1 MRLGFAVAV
10 TFCIAAVPVWGQ
22 ESPLPELFS
31 DSVDV
36 RIVNVEVVVTD
47 RKGNRIHGL
56 QPDDFELLVDRQ
68 SVPIAYFTEV
78 DEGYARTA
86 AADGITNVQSLAR
99 DEQVGTNY
107 LIFVDDLSAIRG
119 RRNRVLSRLDQDLRL
134 LNPAD
139 RAAIVA
145 FDGKGVSRLTNWTN
159 SRHQLR
165 SALLEAQMRPAFGR
179 RGSEAT
185 RRAVLAATATM
196 QSVARGPGRNVML
209 LLADSWSAPSA
220 VWEVLRSGL
229 ARPSIESLYSPLVH
243 AANRVGY
250 SLYPVD
256 VAGFQHGSRSYWP
269 PLPRVP
275 GGYIAYVTGD
285 SRGSTIYPP
294 PWPSTQSVMAGSY
307 EQRQHDVL
315 RFLAD
320 ETGGRAMLNAFRSK
334 ALSET
339 VADTRSYYWLGFDAP
354 QSRDDELHDI
364 RVRLAG
370 HGKLRVRS
378 REHYL
383 DMSKD
388 TEVAMRLE
396 ASMLFGDAPGAEA
409 LDVRLGTPRKAGFR
423 RISVPVEVVIPLDE
437 LGLLPMDGQWVNEFE
452 FRISAVDKWDILSAN
467 LVRKVPV
474 ARSEAPASGET
485 FVYRTDLRL
494 RKREYRYVAAVYDP
508 LTDRMLVSAR
518 GTVSP
523 RAGQPRSITRPTNER

>member
-1 MRLGFAVAV
+1 MTKAISRLKVG
-10 TFCIAAVPVWGQ
+10 AAATAALVLTTLPAAGQ
-22 ESPLPELFS
+22 DSPLPELFS

-47 RKGNRIHGL
+47 RKGNRIRGL
-56 QPDDFELLVDRQ
+56 EPGDFELLVDRQ
-68 SVPIAYFTEV
+68 RVPIAYFTEV
-78 DEGYARTA
+78 DEGYARTTT
-86 AADGITNVQSLAR
+86 ADGIADVPSLAR
-99 DEQVGTNY
+99 DEPVGTNY
-107 LIFVDDLSAIRG
+107 LIFVDDLSAFRG
-119 RRNRVLSRLDQDLRL
+119 RRNRVLSRLDQDLDL

-145 FDGKGVSRLTNWTN
+145 FDGRGVSRLTDWTN
-159 SRHQLR
+159 SRYQLR
-165 SALLEAQMRPAFGR
+165 TALLTAQARPAFGR
-179 RGSEAT
+179 RGVEAT
-185 RRAVLAATATM
+185 RRAVMAATATM
-196 QSVARGPGRNVML
+196 RSVVRGPGRNVML

-220 VWEVLRSGL
+220 VWEILGSGL
-229 ARPSIESLYSPLVH
+229 SRPSIESLYSPLVH

-256 VAGFQHGSRSYWP
+256 VAGLQHRPLSYWQP
-269 PLPRVP
+269 FPRVQ
-275 GGYIAYVTGD
+275 GGFYAYESGD

-294 PWPSTQSVMAGSY
+294 PWPSMQSVMAGSF

-315 RFLAD
+315 RFLAE
-320 ETGGRAMLNAFRSK
+320 ETGGRPMLNAFRSK

-354 QSRDDELHDI
+354 QNQDDELHDI
-364 RVRLAG
+364 RVRLVG

-388 TEVAMRLE
+388 MEVAMRLE
-396 ASMLFGDAPGAEA
+396 ASMLFGGTPGANT
-409 LDVRLGTPRKAGFR
+409 LNVRMGTPRKAGFR
-423 RISVPVEVVIPLDE
+423 RITVPVEVVIPLDE

-474 ARSEAPASGET
+474 VRSEAPKSGQT
-485 FVYRTDLRL
+485 FIYNTDLRL

-508 LTDRMLVSAR
+508 LTDKLLVSAR
-518 GTVSP
+518 GIVSP
-523 RAGQPRSITRPTNER
+523 KTGQP

>member
-1 MRLGFAVAV
+1 M
-10 TFCIAAVPVWGQ
+10 IKAVPRLRSSAAITSALILAAIPITAQ
-22 ESPLPELFS
+22 EPSLPELFS
-31 DSVDV
+31 DTIDV

-47 RKGNRIHGL
+47 KKGNRIRGL
-56 QPDDFELLVDRQ
+56 EPDDFELLVDRQ
-68 SVPIAYFTEV
+68 PVPIAYFTEV

-86 AADGITNVQSLAR
+86 GGDGVADVPALTH
-99 DEQVGTNY
+99 DEPVGTNY
-107 LIFVDDLSAIRG
+107 LIFVDDLSAVRG
-119 RRNRVLSRLDQDLRL
+119 RRDRVLSRLDQDLHL

-145 FDGKGVSRLTNWTN
+145 FDGEGVSRLTDWTN
-159 SRHQLR
+159 SQYQLR
-165 SALLEAQMRPAFGR
+165 SALLAARMRPAFGR
-179 RGSEAT
+179 RGVEAT
-185 RRAVLAATATM
+185 RRAVMAATATM

-220 VWEVLRSGL
+220 VWDVLRSGL
-229 ARPSIESLYSPLVH
+229 SRPSVESLYSPLVH

-256 VAGFQHGSRSYWP
+256 VAGLQHGPRSYWQ

-275 GGYIAYVTGD
+275 GGYYTYVTGD

-294 PWPSTQSVMAGSY
+294 PWPSMQMVMAGSY
-307 EQRQHDVL
+307 EQRQHDVF

-320 ETGGRAMLNAFRSK
+320 ETGGRPMLNAFRSK

-364 RVRLAG
+364 RVRLVG
-370 HGKLRVRS
+370 HKKLRARS

-388 TEVAMRLE
+388 TEIGMRLE
-396 ASMLFGDAPGAEA
+396 ASMLFGTTPGADT
-409 LDVRLGTPRKAGFR
+409 LDVRLGTPTKAGFR

-437 LGLLPMDGQWVNEFE
+437 LTLLPMDGQWVNELE
-452 FRISAVDKWDILSAN
+452 FRISAVDKWDILSRK

-474 ARSEAPASGET
+474 VRPEAPAPGET
-485 FVYRTDLRL
+485 FVYETDLRL

-518 GTVSP
+518 GVVSP
-523 RAGQPRSITRPTNER
+523 RGDRP

>member
-1 MRLGFAVAV
+1 MRTTRVRIVLRSVLATALLCA
-10 TFCIAAVPVWGQ
+10 TAPVLGQ
-22 ESPLPELFS
+22 ESAVTDLFS
-31 DSVDV
+31 ESIDV

-47 RKGNRIHGL
+47 KKGNRIRGL
-56 QPDDFELLVDRQ
+56 EPDDFELLVDRQ
-68 SVPIAYFTEV
+68 PVPIAYFTEV
-78 DEGYARTA
+78 DEGHAKTA
-86 AADGITNVQSLAR
+86 AAEGIANVQSLAHN
-99 DEQVGTNY
+99 EQVGTNY
-107 LIFVDDLSAIRG
+107 LIFVDDLSAVRG

-145 FDGKGVSRLTNWTN
+145 FDGRGVSRLTDWTN
-159 SRHQLR
+159 SRYRLG
-165 SALLEAQMRPAFGR
+165 SALLAAQTRPAFGR
-179 RGSEAT
+179 RGVEAT
-185 RRAVLAATATM
+185 RRAVMAATATM

-220 VWEVLRSGL
+220 VWDVLRSGL
-229 ARPSIESLYSPLVH
+229 SRPSVESLYSPLVH

-256 VAGFQHGSRSYWP
+256 VAGLQHGPRSYWQ

-275 GGYIAYVTGD
+275 GGYYTYVTGD

-294 PWPSTQSVMAGSY
+294 PWPSMQTVMAGSY
-307 EQRQHDVL
+307 EQRQHDVF

-320 ETGGRAMLNAFRSK
+320 ETGGRPMLNAFRSK

-354 QSRDDELHDI
+354 QSRNDELHDI
-364 RVRLAG
+364 RVRLVG
-370 HGKLRVRS
+370 HRKLRVRS

-388 TEVAMRLE
+388 TEIAMRLE
-396 ASMLFGDAPGAEA
+396 ASMLFGNAPGADA
-409 LDVRLGTPRKAGFR
+409 LDVRLGTPTKTGFR
-423 RISVPVEVVIPLDE
+423 RISVPVKVVIPLDD
-437 LGLLPMDGQWVNEFE
+437 LTLLPMDGQWVNELE
-452 FRISAVDKWDILSAN
+452 FRISAVDKWDILSKK

-474 ARSEAPASGET
+474 VRSEAPAPGDT
-485 FVYRTDLRL
+485 FVYETDLRL

-518 GTVSP
+518 GVVSP
-523 RAGQPRSITRPTNER
+523 TGNRP

>member
-1 MRLGFAVAV
+1 MRFREAPVAALLL
-10 TFCIAAVPVWGQ
+10 AAVPAWGQ
-22 ESPLPELFS
+22 ESPVPELFS
-31 DSVDV
+31 DAVDV

-47 RKGNRIHGL
+47 RKGNRIRGL
-56 QPDDFELLVDRQ
+56 EPGDFELLVDRQ
-68 SVPIAYFTEV
+68 PVRIAYFTEV

-86 AADGITNVQSLAR
+86 AADGIADVPSLGR
-99 DEQVGTNY
+99 DEPVGTNY

-119 RRNRVLSRLDQDLRL
+119 RRNRVLSRLDQDLHL

-145 FDGKGVSRLTNWTN
+145 FDGRGVSRLTDWTN
-159 SRHQLR
+159 SRYQVR
-165 SALLEAQMRPAFGR
+165 TALLEARMRPAFGR
-179 RGSEAT
+179 RGVEAT

-196 QSVARGPGRNVML
+196 RSVARGPGRNVML

-220 VWEVLRSGL
+220 VWEVLGSGL
-229 ARPSIESLYSPLVH
+229 AKPSIESLYSPLVH

-256 VAGFQHGSRSYWP
+256 VAGRQHRPASSWQ

-275 GGYIAYVTGD
+275 GGYINYVSGD
-285 SRGSTIYPP
+285 SRGSTMYPP
-294 PWPSTQSVMAGSY
+294 PLPSMESIVAGSY

-320 ETGGRAMLNAFRSK
+320 ETGGRPMLNAFRSK

-354 QSRDDELHDI
+354 QSGDDELHDI
-364 RVRLAG
+364 RVRLVG
-370 HGKLRVRS
+370 HRKLRVRS

-396 ASMLFGDAPGAEA
+396 ASMLFGSEPGADT
-409 LDVRLGTPRKAGFR
+409 LDVRIGTAQKAGFR
-423 RISVPVEVVIPLDE
+423 RISVPVEVVIPLND
-437 LGLLPMDGQWVNEFE
+437 LALLPMDGQWVNEFE
-452 FRISAVDKWDILSAN
+452 FRLSAVDKWDILSAN

-474 ARSEAPASGET
+474 ARSEAPAPGDT
-485 FVYRTDLRL
+485 FVYRTNLRL

-508 LTDRMLVSAR
+508 LTDKMVVSAR

-523 RAGQPRSITRPTNER
+523 RAGRR